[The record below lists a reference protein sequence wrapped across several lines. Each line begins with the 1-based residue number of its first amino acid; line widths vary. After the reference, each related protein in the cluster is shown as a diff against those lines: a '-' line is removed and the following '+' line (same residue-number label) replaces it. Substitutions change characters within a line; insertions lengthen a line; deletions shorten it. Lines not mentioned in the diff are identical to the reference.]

1 MDALPENAIQTLRE
15 LRVLRRRLKLT
26 QAELAGILDLSVM
39 ALRRM
44 ENGDAGDIRKLHDGR
59 GRPRRWSTP
68 DVLARANALLKRWE
82 NYPAVRAEEHPRK
95 PHKCPL
101 CGTEKAA

>member
-1 MDALPENAIQTLRE
+1 MDALPEDAIKTLRD

-26 QAELAGILDLSVM
+26 QVELAGILDLQPCS
-39 ALRRM
+39 LRRM
-44 ENGDAGDIRKLHDGR
+44 ELGDAKDQRKPHDGR
-59 GRPRRWSTP
+59 GRPRRWTTES
-68 DVLARANALLKRWE
+68 VLARANALLKRWE

-101 CGTEKAA
+101 CGTDKAA